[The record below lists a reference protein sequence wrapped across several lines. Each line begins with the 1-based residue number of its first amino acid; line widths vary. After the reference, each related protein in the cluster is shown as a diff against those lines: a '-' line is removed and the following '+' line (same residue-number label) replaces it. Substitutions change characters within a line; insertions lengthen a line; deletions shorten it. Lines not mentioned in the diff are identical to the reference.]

1 MKKVIRFSE
10 NDIKKIVKESV
21 DNYLN
26 NGTFEDEGISNSGC
40 QQDVKKWVYWCFN
53 FNDPQEWI
61 GELQGAPAQHFM
73 NKFEEYYDHYG
84 ADGVMNRFFLNLD
97 STNQEILINYVMN
110 NYKG

>member
-1 MKKVIRFSE
+1 MKKVVTLSE
-10 NDIKKIVKESV
+10 NDIKRIVKESI

-26 NGTFEDEGISNSGC
+26 NGTFEEEESTNGGC

-53 FNDPQEWI
+53 FTNPKEWMNI
-61 GELQGAPAQHFM
+61 FQGAPVQHFM
-73 NKFEEYYDHYG
+73 EKFGEYYNQYG
-84 ADGVMNRFFLNLD
+84 ADGVMNRFFVNLD